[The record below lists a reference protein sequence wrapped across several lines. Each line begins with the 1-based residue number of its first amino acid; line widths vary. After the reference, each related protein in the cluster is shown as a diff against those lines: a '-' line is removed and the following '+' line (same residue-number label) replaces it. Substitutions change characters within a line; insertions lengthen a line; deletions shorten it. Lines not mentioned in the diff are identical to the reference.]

1 MHHPV
6 RPLGPEGNGKPMS
19 ARTYGILQVL
29 SAEADLTDGA
39 LRRRH
44 SELPDRR
51 PTRTGGASPYD
62 LGLYSLAQDHE
73 QELAEYVERHGGA
86 TGAMGQI
93 SNVYVQAAEVAD
105 RVGVEAA
112 LELQVLQVVED
123 LKAALATGAGVRAVA
138 AMTCPGCGCWSLL
151 PARGP
156 LGGWR
161 AACANLHCAG
171 DDSYRTWSLHRIA
184 EHHVRSAA
192 RAA

>member
-1 MHHPV
+1 
-6 RPLGPEGNGKPMS
+6 MS

-29 SAEADLTDGA
+29 SAEAGLTDGA
-39 LRRRH
+39 LRRRQ

-73 QELAEYVERHGGA
+73 QELTEYIEHHGGA
-86 TGAMGQI
+86 GAMGQI
-93 SNVYVQAAEVAD
+93 GNVYTKAVEIAD
-105 RVGVEAA
+105 RAGGEAA
-112 LELQVLQVVED
+112 FELQVLQVVEE

-138 AMTCPGCGCWSLL
+138 AVSCPGCECWSLV

-161 AACANLHCAG
+161 AACANLHCAE
-171 DDSYRTWSLHRIA
+171 DDSYRTWSLRRIA